1 MTNEERILER
11 LESLE
16 EKISMMHSRAETM
29 QDLQETVTPI
39 VRDVM
44 NNVMLKSF
52 SDVQERC
59 TLEDLGAL
67 SKRFMMSVRD
77 LTWMLESL
85 ENIIELWRTCEPMI
99 KPTFIA
105 SIQKFD
111 ELDQKGVFRALGALG
126 ESMGD
131 ITQKY
136 PPEEFGRMGSALVN
150 MAGLLERLADADIEN
165 ARSVSPL
172 GMVGQLHSKE
182 SKQALGIMVELLSA
196 LGKNKA

>member
-29 QDLQETVTPI
+29 QDLQETITPI

-44 NNVMLKSF
+44 NNVMLKGF

-59 TLEDLGAL
+59 EMQDLGAL
-67 SKRFMMSVRD
+67 SKRFLMSVRD
-77 LTWMLESL
+77 LTWMLESM

-99 KPTFIA
+99 KPTFLA
-105 SIQKFD
+105 SIEKFD
-111 ELDQKGVFRALGALG
+111 ELERNGVFAALGALSG
-126 ESMGD
+126 SMGQ

-136 PPEEFGRMGSALVN
+136 TPEEFGRMGTALVN
-150 MAGLLERLADADIEN
+150 MAGLLERLADADIQN
-165 ARSVSPL
+165 ARSVSPI

-182 SKQALGIMVELLSA
+182 SKQALGIMAELLTA
-196 LGKNKA
+196 LGRQKS